1 MKNNLMAR
9 IAIVPNICHGKPHIR
24 GTRIMAEQVLN
35 LLSDGA
41 SPDEII
47 SEDFPDL
54 TLEDIRACI
63 AFANLLLST
72 DEIHLYETRQAETA

>member
-1 MKNNLMAR
+1 
-9 IAIVPNICHGKPHIR
+9 
-24 GTRIMAEQVLN
+24 MAEQVLN

-47 SEDFPDL
+47 TEDFPDL

-63 AFANLLLST
+63 AFANQPTTLKFLRKERGNAGSSSNARVEALLLR
-72 DEIHLYETRQAETA
+72 ERAQ